1 MIMKRSFLRSLIAG
15 ALIWVA
21 INMVAS
27 AYQPAHTGSAIAAVE
42 IVLALLVAIIAC
54 FLLRWP

>member
-1 MIMKRSFLRSLIAG
+1 MKRSFLRSLIAG

-42 IVLALLVAIIAC
+42 IGLALLVAIIAC